1 MFGSVFVPS
10 HKRRMGEITSPAS
23 MTSPIGMRLS
33 MPSMVS
39 PSGAHLTM
47 RRTMSGSPR
56 SPVVRHLTTRRL
68 IRITNIQP
76 LGSDVVQETKSV
88 WGREKSVAIGGSVRR
103 QGSVLEALPLG
114 LEPPDDEKVRKEMH
128 YATDL
133 RCAGIRH
140 CLAGILLGMPPRSA
154 PRRAPEDNGAAGI
167 LVHGCHLLADGW
179 ENLVWGSPPDALG
192 RLPHA
197 VLLAWEESAGV
208 VVFGTGA
215 SEMDGKKE
223 SEVTLQ
229 YLWDH
234 FAELSQFDALKNVPL
249 AEAEKMMRR
258 IAVLDKETQN
268 TDQEVRNGLKV
279 MAEHRC
285 SHAILVSSPTHLP
298 RCLACACKVVGAEPE
313 LFTRPVYASPSDTC
327 YEGASASD
335 VVIVEPPHRGDRDRN
350 LDGYEFH
357 ELVKRMFR
365 VGPAKKAE
373 FFGRVISLLQEYGV

>member
-1 MFGSVFVPS
+1 
-10 HKRRMGEITSPAS
+10 
-23 MTSPIGMRLS
+23 MTSP
-33 MPSMVS
+33 MV
-39 PSGAHLTM
+39 GRVTA
-47 RRTMSGSPR
+47 RGTMSGSPR

-76 LGSDVVQETKSV
+76 IGSDAVQANSCPPHFDVARTPV
-88 WGREKSVAIGGSVRR
+88 WRREKSGKSVKISGSVNR
-103 QGSVLEALPLG
+103 QISLESYPEG
-114 LEPPDDEKVRKEMH
+114 LEHPSDNEEVHKEIR
-128 YATDL
+128 YPTDI

-140 CLAGILLGMPPRSA
+140 CLAGILLGTPARPTPRA
-154 PRRAPEDNGAAGI
+154 APEDNGTAGI

-179 ENLVWGSPPDALG
+179 ENLVWGNPPHALG

-197 VLLAWEESAGV
+197 VLLAWEESAGA

-215 SEMDGKKE
+215 SERDGKKE

-234 FAELSQFDALKNVPL
+234 FAELAQFDALKNVPL
-249 AEAEKMMRR
+249 VEAEKMMRR
-258 IAVLDKETQN
+258 IAVLDTETQN

-279 MAEHRC
+279 MAEHKCR
-285 SHAILVSSPTHLP
+285 SAILVSSPTHLP

-313 LFTRPVYASPSDTC
+313 LFTKPVYASPSDTC

-335 VVIVEPPHRGDRDRN
+335 VVIVEPPHRGDRDKN
-350 LDGYEFH
+350 LDSYEFH

-365 VGPAKKAE
+365 VKPDKKAE
-373 FFGRVISLLQEYGV
+373 FFGRVTSLLQEYGV